1 MSASDLPDR
10 FDEDT
15 AQRIAA
21 AGRVLSALY
30 LAPPTPQL
38 REALQDKE
46 MLQVWPLHDELT
58 NRGLQI
64 LQEEQASADAEA
76 HDHLYLFTGIG
87 RPLAIPYESPY
98 FSFDRLVMDED
109 TFDVRDAYRAHGFAV
124 PHEHIPDDHIG
135 YEIAFVTELA
145 GNNKPGAPAAIQEFV
160 AKHLGRLA
168 PLVTAAVREHATS
181 STYRALADLT
191 DGWLSHLPGA

>member
-30 LAPPTPQL
+30 LGAPDEQL
-38 REALQDKE
+38 RAALQDPE
-46 MLQVWPLHDELT
+46 MLEVWPLHDDLT
-58 NRGLQI
+58 DRGLA
-64 LQEEQASADAEA
+64 LLKEAPASAADEA

-87 RPLAIPYESPY
+87 RPLAVPYESPY
-98 FSFDRLVMDED
+98 FSYDHLVMDED
-109 TFDVRDAYRAHGFAV
+109 TFAVRDTYRKHGFAV
-124 PHEHIPDDHIG
+124 PHDNIPDDHIG
-135 YEIAFVTELA
+135 YEIAFITELA
-145 GNNKPGAPAAIQEFV
+145 GQNKPGAPAVVQNFV
-160 AKHLGRLA
+160 EKHLGRFA
-168 PLVTAAVREHATS
+168 HLVTDAMREHATS

-191 DGWLSHLPGA
+191 DGWLSHVKA